1 MAAHALRNA
10 SIRALIRLY
19 PSAARSDA
27 RAAAETGCTV
37 DACPVPVA
45 VAVAVAVDGVA
56 QAEPDTQTDRDWVD
70 TG

>member
-45 VAVAVAVDGVA
+45 VAVDGVA
-56 QAEPDTQTDRDWVD
+56 QAEPDTQPDRDWVD